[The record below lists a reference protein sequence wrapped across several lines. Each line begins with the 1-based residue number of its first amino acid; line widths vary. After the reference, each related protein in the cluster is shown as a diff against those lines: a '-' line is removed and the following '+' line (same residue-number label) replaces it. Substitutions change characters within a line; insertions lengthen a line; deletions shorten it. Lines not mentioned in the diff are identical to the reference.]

1 MYSLGGNGK
10 MKQNNSKTL
19 CIKVLQ
25 TAFGKLVFEED
36 MKSEQNQISDI
47 DLVISIQTFKAYSSS
62 K

>member
-1 MYSLGGNGK
+1 